1 MDLCRTKCLHFPTTL
16 WNGTNTREDGKNFV
30 SNTYLSN
37 LDNQPLYCVYSS
49 LSPSSMQRGS
59 VHTQFLFTFASLN
72 WKKLFFVRVK
82 WAYCDTS
89 VLKRGSKLLC
99 RWSARDVTHALP
111 ANVVPKNYSNWKW
124 ELQAEFNVF
133 GCLFYW
139 RTVQFKSEC
148 LYECLIY
155 FFRTQKRSKETKI
168 IKKELRAFISLRK
181 LIKRSANKSEFYER
195 GSIIKATFSCLHEN
209 RCLLSDQRSTN
220 KNRINLRSR
229 LCFARANRR
238 TLSLHIW
245 VAFDFPSSCYKRC
258 C

>member
-1 MDLCRTKCLHFPTTL
+1 MVSCRTKCLHFPTTL

-89 VLKRGSKLLC
+89 VFRRGSELLC

-139 RTVQFKSEC
+139 RTVQFKRV
-148 LYECLIY
+148 LVWVLDL
-155 FFRTQKRSKETKI
+155 FFSHTKRSEETKI
-168 IKKELRAFISLRK
+168 KKNSEHLFHYENSLK
-181 LIKRSANKSEFYER
+181 GQQTKVNFYER
-195 GSIIKATFSCLHEN
+195 GSIIKATFSCT
-209 RCLLSDQRSTN
+209 RIGVYC
-220 KNRINLRSR
+220 RINE
-229 LCFARANRR
+229 AQ
-238 TLSLHIW
+238 TKIE
-245 VAFDFPSSCYKRC
+245 
-258 C
+258 